1 MNNNTVITISRQ
13 YGSGG
18 RELSNILAKKLGI
31 KLYDRQI
38 INLAAEQLGIQDMDF
53 EKIKKLE
60 EAIPP
65 LSLKFMPFYVF
76 GMNGAKP
83 INNKMFEAESK
94 VVKQLSEDGSCIIL
108 GRCADYILR
117 DKENVYSFY
126 ICANDKYREIR
137 GKEIYEG
144 KTLYE
149 LNEED
154 GKRGQYYQYYT
165 GNKWGD
171 PQNYNLI
178 INTSDISLD
187 EAADII
193 INYVEMRQKNN
204 I

>member
-1 MNNNTVITISRQ
+1 MFFLLALFSDFPNFSHSVLFFRDIEH
-13 YGSGG
+13 YY
-18 RELSNILAKKLGI
+18 SN
-31 KLYDRQI
+31 
-38 INLAAEQLGIQDMDF
+38 
-53 EKIKKLE
+53 
-60 EAIPP
+60 
-65 LSLKFMPFYVF
+65 
-76 GMNGAKP
+76 
-83 INNKMFEAESK
+83 
-94 VVKQLSEDGSCIIL
+94 
-108 GRCADYILR
+108 
-117 DKENVYSFY
+117 YSFY

>member
-1 MNNNTVITISRQ
+1 
-13 YGSGG
+13 
-18 RELSNILAKKLGI
+18 
-31 KLYDRQI
+31 
-38 INLAAEQLGIQDMDF
+38 
-53 EKIKKLE
+53 
-60 EAIPP
+60 
-65 LSLKFMPFYVF
+65 
-76 GMNGAKP
+76 MNGAKP

-171 PQNYNLI
+171 PKNYNLI
-178 INTSDISLD
+178 IDKLIDPVEAVLGCTVRINHPDGNIFDVRIGDNISHGHCQRIQPL
-187 EAADII
+187 
-193 INYVEMRQKNN
+193 YVQRGRLSIYE
-204 I
+204 

>member
-53 EKIKKLE
+53 DKMKKLE

-144 KTLYE
+144 
-149 LNEED
+149 
-154 GKRGQYYQYYT
+154 
-165 GNKWGD
+165 NKWGD

>member
-53 EKIKKLE
+53 DKMKKLE

-83 INNKMFEAESK
+83 INNK
-94 VVKQLSEDGSCIIL
+94 IIP
-108 GRCADYILR
+108 
-117 DKENVYSFY
+117 KKPV
-126 ICANDKYREIR
+126 
-137 GKEIYEG
+137 
-144 KTLYE
+144 T
-149 LNEED
+149 
-154 GKRGQYYQYYT
+154 
-165 GNKWGD
+165 
-171 PQNYNLI
+171 I
-178 INTSDISLD
+178 ITIFNS
-187 EAADII
+187 II
-193 INYVEMRQKNN
+193 AFPYFL
-204 I
+204 

>member
-53 EKIKKLE
+53 DKMKKLE

-117 DKENVYSFY
+117 DREDCLKVFLYADEETKENR
-126 ICANDKYREIR
+126 IQ
-137 GKEIYEG
+137 EIYGEAGLKLKNRVKDMDVRRGLNYKYFTGQDWG
-144 KTLYE
+144 KA
-149 LNEED
+149 
-154 GKRGQYYQYYT
+154 
-165 GNKWGD
+165 
-171 PQNYNLI
+171 QNYDMALNRGSLGVEKCAQLI
-178 INTSDISLD
+178 V
-187 EAADII
+187 EAALG
-193 INYVEMRQKNN
+193 E
-204 I
+204 

>member
-53 EKIKKLE
+53 DKMKKLE

-108 GRCADYILR
+108 GRCADYILSEQ
-117 DKENVYSFY
+117 ENHYSFFIY
-126 ICANDKYREIR
+126 ADDDYRASR
-137 GKEIYEG
+137 GKTTYAG
-144 KTLYE
+144 KSLKE
-149 LNEED
+149 LNAED
-154 GKRGQYYQYYT
+154 KKRAEYYKYHT
-165 GNKWGD
+165 GRVWGD
-171 PQNYNLI
+171 PKNYDCI
-178 INTSDISLD
+178 INTSKMPL
-187 EAADII
+187 EKAADLII
-193 INYVEMRQKNN
+193 DYIKIRQNN
-204 I
+204 K